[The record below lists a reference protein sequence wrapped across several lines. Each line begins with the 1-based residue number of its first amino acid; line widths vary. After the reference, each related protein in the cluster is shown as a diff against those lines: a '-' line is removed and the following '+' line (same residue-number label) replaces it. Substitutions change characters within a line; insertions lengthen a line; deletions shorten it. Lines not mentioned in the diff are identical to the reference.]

1 MPAYVVVQLAP
12 TAPAQRM
19 RGARVE
25 RPALA
30 HHKVKQLLKEH
41 GAELLGTNEPTAARD
56 ETAWATIAVSDMACA
71 QKLAAALREV
81 DGIET
86 AYAKPAEE
94 LP

>member
-1 MPAYVVVQLAP
+1 VPAYVVVQLAP
-12 TAPAQRM
+12 VRSATLM
-19 RGARVE
+19 RGEGVE
-25 RPALA
+25 HPALA

-41 GAELLGTNEPTAARD
+41 GAELLGTGEPTAARG
-56 ETAWATIAVSDMACA
+56 EIASATIAVSDMACA

>member
-1 MPAYVVVQLAP
+1 MPAYVIVQLAATRRAKP
-12 TAPAQRM
+12 M
-19 RGARVE
+19 RDQRVE
-25 RPALA
+25 HAALA
-30 HHKVKQLLKEH
+30 HHRVKQLLTEH
-41 GAELLGTNEPTAARD
+41 GAELLGTEEPASPRD
-56 ETAWATIAVSDMACA
+56 EFASATIAVSDMACA

>member
-1 MPAYVVVQLAP
+1 
-12 TAPAQRM
+12 M
-19 RGARVE
+19 RGERVE
-25 RPALA
+25 HPALA
-30 HHKVKQLLKEH
+30 HHRVKQLLKEH
-41 GAELLGTNEPTAARD
+41 GAELLGTEEPTAAGD
-56 ETAWATIAVSDMACA
+56 EIALATIGVSDMACA

>member
-1 MPAYVVVQLAP
+1 VPAYVVVQLAP
-12 TAPAQRM
+12 TRSAQRM
-19 RGARVE
+19 RGERVE
-25 RPALA
+25 HPALA
-30 HHKVKQLLKEH
+30 HHRVKQLLKEH
-41 GAELLGTNEPTAARD
+41 GAELLGTEGPTAGRD
-56 ETAWATIAVSDMACA
+56 EVASATIGVPDMACA

>member
-12 TAPAQRM
+12 TRASKRM
-19 RGARVE
+19 RGERVE
-25 RPALA
+25 HPALA
-30 HHKVKQLLKEH
+30 HRKVRQLLAEH
-41 GAELLGTNEPTAARD
+41 GAELLGTEQAPLTRD
-56 ETAWATIAVSDMACA
+56 ETASATIAVSDMACA
-71 QKLAAALREV
+71 QNLAAALREM